1 MIKLAPSILS
11 ADFARLGEAVLA
23 AAAAGAD
30 RIHIDVMD
38 GHFVPNITV
47 GPMVVKALRKV
58 TPITLET
65 HLMIAAPERY
75 IETFAAA
82 GSDLIIVHPE
92 STPHI
97 HRALQMIRKLN
108 KAVGVTLNPGTPL
121 NALDEILDLVDL
133 VLLMT
138 VNPGFGNQVFIPGMY
153 SKIERLAHL
162 KIQRGLNFEIEVDG
176 GVNLET
182 VTRIVR
188 AGATVL
194 VAGAAIFEAP
204 AGIRSAMANL
214 RQAAENANLV
224 TV

>member
-11 ADFARLGEAVLA
+11 ADFARLGEEVQEAVT
-23 AAAAGAD
+23 AGAD

-47 GPMVVKALRKV
+47 GPPVVKALRKV

-65 HLMIAAPERY
+65 HLMITEPERY
-75 IETFAAA
+75 LETFAAA

-97 HRALQMIRKLN
+97 HRVLQMIRKLD
-108 KAVGVTLNPGTPL
+108 KSVGVTLNPGTPL
-121 NALDEILDLVDL
+121 NTLDEILELVDL

-138 VNPGFGNQVFIPGMY
+138 VNPGFGNQQFIPGMY

-162 KIQRGLNFEIEVDG
+162 KAGRGLNFEIEVDG
-176 GVNLET
+176 GVNLQT
-182 VTRIVR
+182 VARIVR

-204 AGIRSAMANL
+204 EGIRTAMANL
-214 RQAAENANLV
+214 CQAAENVNLCAV
-224 TV
+224 